1 MPDDAGRW
9 KALATLSL
17 GVMLTLSLWF
27 SASAVVPALT
37 ALWGLDA
44 GGQAGLTI
52 SVQVGFVAG
61 SLLSASFNLADV
73 FRTRRLMVVSAL
85 LAAAANALVALAAD
99 SPGQALLYRFLT
111 GVFLA
116 GIYAPAVKLAR
127 TWFRRDFGLALG
139 TLIGALVVGN
149 ATPQLILAVGMP
161 GWQRLVLAT
170 SGLAFAGAAMVAFFT
185 REGPY
190 SLPPAEFRWRYAI
203 EAFRDPGVRLANFGY
218 FGHMWELYAMWAWV
232 PVFLSASMIAAGWDA
247 AQLGYIPGIVGF
259 AVIGVGALGSL
270 LAGAFADR
278 IGRPVVTI
286 ASMAVSAACCLLAG
300 FLFGASPWLLVPL
313 LLVWGFSVVADSA
326 QFSASVAEY
335 ALPKYIGTAA
345 TTQQLIG
352 FTITI
357 FSIRL
362 IPELVQILGWRY
374 AFAVLAIGPLLGSIA
389 MARLRRFER

>member
-1 MPDDAGRW
+1 M
-9 KALATLSL
+9 LAALSL

-52 SVQVGFVAG
+52 SVQIGFVAG
-61 SLLSASFNLADV
+61 SLISALLNLADV
-73 FRTRRLMVVSAL
+73 FRTRRLMVASAL
-85 LAAAANALVALAAD
+85 LAAAANALVALAAG
-99 SPGQALLYRFLT
+99 SASQALLYRFLT

-116 GIYAPAVKLAR
+116 GLYAPAVKLAR
-127 TWFRRDFGLALG
+127 TWFQRDFGLALG

-149 ATPQLILAVGMP
+149 ATPQLILAIGLP
-161 GWQRLVLAT
+161 DWQMLVLTT
-170 SGLAFAGAAMVAFFT
+170 SGLALTGAALIAALT
-185 REGPY
+185 RDGPY
-190 SLPPAEFRWRYAI
+190 SLPPAEFRWSYAV
-203 EAFRDPGVRLANFGY
+203 EAFRNPGVRLANFGY

-232 PVFLSASMIAAGWDA
+232 PVFLSASMAAAGWDS
-247 AQLGYIPGIVGF
+247 AQSGYITGFVGF
-259 AVIGVGALGSL
+259 TVIVVGALGSL
-270 LAGAFADR
+270 LAGGFADR

-286 ASMAVSAACCLLAG
+286 ASMAISGVCCLGVG

-335 ALPKYIGTAA
+335 AEPKYIGTAA

-352 FTITI
+352 FSITI

-362 IPELVQILGWRY
+362 IPELVAVVGWRY
-374 AFAVLAIGPLLGSIA
+374 AFVVLAIGPLLGSIA
-389 MARLRRFER
+389 MARLRRIERLRRME

>member
-99 SPGQALLYRFLT
+99 SPSQALLYRFLT

-352 FTITI
+352 FTVTI

-362 IPELVQILGWRY
+362 IPELVQIVGWRY